1 MLRLDNLR
9 PAPGSTRG
17 PKRVGRGY
25 SSGHGGHE
33 SGKGTKGQNSRSGVT
48 VRPGY
53 EGGQT
58 PFWMRFPKRG
68 FHNIARIE
76 YAVVNVGHL
85 DALFEA
91 GDEVS
96 LAVLA
101 HRGLVKDPKCGLK
114 VLGQGELTK
123 ALVVKADRFSRTARE
138 KIEAA
143 GGRAESEQPA
153 AGSRSGSGEE
163 A

>member
-1 MLRLDNLR
+1 MRLADLR
-9 PAPGSTRG
+9 PAPGSKRR

-33 SGKGTKGQNSRSGVT
+33 SGRGTKGQNSRSGVT
-48 VRPGY
+48 VRPGF

-68 FHNIARIE
+68 FRNPSRVS
-76 YAVVNVGHL
+76 YAVVNVGDL
-85 DALFEA
+85 EQAFSA
-91 GDEVS
+91 GDEVT
-96 LAVLA
+96 LGALVA
-101 HRGLVKDPKCGLK
+101 RGLVKDPQGGLK
-114 VLGQGELTK
+114 VLGHGELTK
-123 ALVVKADRFSRTARE
+123 ALVVRADRFSTSARA

-143 GGRAESEQPA
+143 GGRAEGGAPPA
-153 AGSRSGSGEE
+153 ESGEE

>member
-1 MLRLDNLR
+1 MQRLDNLR
-9 PAPGSTRG
+9 PTPGSKRG
-17 PKRVGRGY
+17 KKRVGRGY

-68 FHNIARIE
+68 FRNVARVE
-76 YAVVNVGHL
+76 YAVVNVGEL
-85 DALFEA
+85 DARFEE

-96 LAVLA
+96 LDVLT
-101 HRGLVKDPKCGLK
+101 HRGLIKDPQCGLK
-114 VLGQGELTK
+114 VLGEGELTK
-123 ALVVKADRFSRTARE
+123 ALVVKADRFSRTAKE

-143 GGRAESEQPA
+143 GGRTETTQPV
-153 AGSRSGSGEE
+153 AGPDEE

>member
-9 PAPGSTRG
+9 PTPGSKRG
-17 PKRVGRGY
+17 RKRVGRGY

-33 SGKGTKGQNSRSGVT
+33 SGRGTKGQNSRSGVT

-68 FHNIARIE
+68 FHNVGRVE
-76 YAVVNVGHL
+76 YAVVNVGDL
-85 DALFEA
+85 DARFSA

-96 LAVLA
+96 LDVLV
-101 HRGLVKDPKCGLK
+101 RQGIVKDPKCGLK
-114 VLGQGELTK
+114 VLGHGELRK
-123 ALVVKADRFSRTARE
+123 ALVVKADRFSRKARE
-138 KIEAA
+138 KIVAA
-143 GGRAESEQPA
+143 GGQAVGGTAEA
-153 AGSRSGSGEE
+153 DAGEE
-163 A
+163 G

>member
-1 MLRLDNLR
+1 MLKLDNLR
-9 PAPGSTRG
+9 PTPGSNKGR
-17 PKRVGRGY
+17 KRVGRGY

-33 SGKGTKGQNSRSGVT
+33 SGRGTKGQNSRSGVT

-76 YAVVNVGHL
+76 YAVVNVGDL
-85 DALFEA
+85 DAQFAA

-96 LAVLA
+96 LAILTG
-101 HRGLVKDPKCGLK
+101 RGLIKDPKCGLK
-114 VLGQGELTK
+114 ILGHGEITK
-123 ALVVKADRFSRTARE
+123 ALVVKADRFSQAARE

-143 GGRAESEQPA
+143 GGRAEGGPQS
-153 AGSRSGSGEE
+153 AGSDSEE

>member
-1 MLRLDNLR
+1 MLRLGNLR
-9 PAPGSTRG
+9 PTPGSKRG
-17 PKRVGRGY
+17 RKRVGRGY

-33 SGKGTKGQNSRSGVT
+33 SGRGTKGQNSRSGVT

-68 FHNIARIE
+68 FHNASRVE
-76 YAVVNVGHL
+76 YAVMNVGDL
-85 DALFEA
+85 DVHFEA
-91 GDEVS
+91 GDAVS
-96 LAVLA
+96 LAVLLA
-101 HRGLVKDPKCGLK
+101 RGLVKDPKAGLK
-114 VLGQGELTK
+114 ILGHGSLTK
-123 ALVVKADRFSRTARE
+123 ALVVKARVSQTARE

-143 GGRAESEQPA
+143 GGQVESESEP
-153 AGSRSGSGEE
+153 AGSDSPEE

>member
-9 PAPGSTRG
+9 PTPGSKRG
-17 PKRVGRGY
+17 RKRVGRGY

-33 SGKGTKGQNSRSGVT
+33 CGKGTKGQNSRSGVT

-68 FHNIARIE
+68 FHNVGRIE
-76 YAVVNVGHL
+76 YAVVNVGDL
-85 DALFEA
+85 DAQFAA

-96 LAVLA
+96 LDVLA
-101 HRGLVKDPKCGLK
+101 ARGLVKNPKCGLK

-123 ALVVKADRFSRTARE
+123 ALVVKADRFSQTARE

-143 GGRAESEQPA
+143 GGRAEGEPSLSA
-153 AGSRSGSGEE
+153 DAGSGEE

>member
-1 MLRLDNLR
+1 MTMLRLDNLR
-9 PAPGSTRG
+9 PTPGSKRG
-17 PKRVGRGY
+17 AKRVGRGY

-33 SGKGTKGQNSRSGVT
+33 SGKGTKGQNARSGVT

-68 FHNIARIE
+68 FHNVGRVE
-76 YAVVNVGHL
+76 YAVVNVGDL
-85 DALFEA
+85 DVLFEA

-96 LAVLA
+96 LEVLA
-101 HRGLVKDPKCGLK
+101 ARGVVKDPKSGLK
-114 VLGQGELTK
+114 ILGQGELTK
-123 ALVVKADRFSRTARE
+123 ALMVTANRFSQRARE

-143 GGRAESEQPA
+143 GGRAEGGRPPA
-153 AGSRSGSGEE
+153 DRGSGEE

>member
-1 MLRLDNLR
+1 MVRLDNLQ
-9 PAPGSTRG
+9 PTPGSKRR

-33 SGKGTKGQNSRSGVT
+33 SGRGTKGQNSRSGVT

-68 FHNIARIE
+68 FHNVARVE
-76 YAVVNVGHL
+76 YAVVNVGEL
-85 DALFEA
+85 EARFAAGEEVTPEAL
-91 GDEVS
+91 VR
-96 LAVLA
+96 
-101 HRGLVKDPKCGLK
+101 RGLVKDRQCGVK
-114 VLGQGELTK
+114 VLGRGELTK
-123 ALVVKADRFSRTARE
+123 ALLVRADRFSRTARE

-143 GGRAESEQPA
+143 GGRAESTLPQPGA
-153 AGSRSGSGEE
+153 AKEE
-163 A
+163 

>member
-9 PAPGSTRG
+9 PAPGSKRG
-17 PKRVGRGY
+17 RKRVGRGY

-33 SGKGTKGQNSRSGVT
+33 CGKGTKGQNSRSGVT

-68 FHNIARIE
+68 FHNPGRVE
-76 YAVVNVGHL
+76 YAVVNVADL
-85 DALFEA
+85 DAHFAA

-96 LAVLA
+96 LAVLVE
-101 HRGLVKDPKCGLK
+101 RGVVKDPQCGLK
-114 VLGQGELTK
+114 ILGHGELTK
-123 ALVVKADRFSRTARE
+123 ALTVTADRFSRTARE

-143 GGRAESEQPA
+143 GGRAEGDAPA
-153 AGSRSGSGEE
+153 AGSGEE

>member
-1 MLRLDNLR
+1 MLRLSNLH
-9 PAPGSTRG
+9 PAPGSKRKR
-17 PKRVGRGY
+17 KRVGRGY

-33 SGKGTKGQNSRSGVT
+33 SGRGTKGQNSRSGVT

-68 FHNIARIE
+68 FHNRSRVE
-76 YAVVNVGHL
+76 YAVVNIGDL
-85 DALFEA
+85 EAQFEA
-91 GDEVS
+91 GAAVS
-96 LAVLA
+96 LSILMA
-101 HRGLVKDPKCGLK
+101 RGLIKDPRAGLK
-114 VLGQGELTK
+114 VLGGGGNLTK
-123 ALVVKADRFSRTARE
+123 ALVVRADRFSRTARE

-143 GGRAESEQPA
+143 GGRAEGEAEPVV
-153 AGSRSGSGEE
+153 GSAEE